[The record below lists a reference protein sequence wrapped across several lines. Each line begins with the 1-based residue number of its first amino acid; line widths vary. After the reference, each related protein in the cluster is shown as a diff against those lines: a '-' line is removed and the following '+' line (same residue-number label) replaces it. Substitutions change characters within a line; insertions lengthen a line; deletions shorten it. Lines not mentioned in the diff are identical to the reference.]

1 MFHRVSPSAIR
12 LAVIKRPISPQ
23 SSRNSVTGS
32 ASEPNPGRQT
42 RLERRAG
49 FWLGS
54 FRAMASPCEVLVDG
68 EVEAGA
74 QAVLDAVAM
83 EAWRVEDKYSRYR
96 TGNIVHAINTSGG
109 RAVVVDDESAGLLD
123 FSAQLYSLS
132 EGHFDI
138 TSGVLRRAWK
148 FDGGTHI
155 PAAAEIEALREL
167 VGWRRVSW
175 NRPSL
180 AMPAGMEID
189 FGGICKEYAVD
200 RAAGMAREL
209 HTESV
214 LVNFGG
220 DLAVSRPRLSGLPWR
235 VGVETSNAGHPGAAK
250 MIDLRQGALATSGDT
265 YRYMARDGKRY
276 THILDPRTGC
286 PVENAPRSVT
296 VAASTCTQ
304 AGMLTT
310 LALLQ
315 GGRAEQFLNEAGAQC
330 WVQR

>member
-1 MFHRVSPSAIR
+1 LEIR
-12 LAVIKRPISPQ
+12 LAVINRPISPQ
-23 SSRNSVTGS
+23 SLRSSVIDSGS
-32 ASEPNPGRQT
+32 KAGQDRSA

-49 FWLGS
+49 FWLGT

-68 EVEAGA
+68 EEEAIA
-74 QAVLDAVAM
+74 RSVLDAVAA

-96 TGNIVHAINTSGG
+96 TDNLVHAINTSGG
-109 RAVVVDDESAGLLD
+109 RTVAVDEETAGLLD
-123 FSAQLYSLS
+123 FSEQLFRIS
-132 EGHFDI
+132 EGRFDI

-148 FDGGTHI
+148 FDGGSHV
-155 PAAAEIEALREL
+155 PVASEVEALRDL
-167 VGWRRVSW
+167 VGWHRVSW
-175 NRPSL
+175 SRPAL
-180 AMPAGMEID
+180 TMPAGTEID

-200 RAAGMAREL
+200 RATEIARTL

-235 VGVETSNAGHPGAAK
+235 VGVETPRADDKNAAQ

-265 YRYMARDGKRY
+265 YRYVARDGKRY

-310 LALLQ
+310 LGLLH
-315 GGRAEQFLNEAGAQC
+315 GARAEHFLQETGAQF